1 VTDRFQEPERSSAG
15 DPRRVFIPAPSPPGG
30 AAGRGADAPPRPRR
44 PAGDGGTGTR
54 APGDPRGAGRDPRQL
69 RVGEPGRGPDGPGG
83 PDPGGPRGPGD
94 RPPGGGSRPPR
105 VPRPRLRRPRLR
117 RVLAVVVV
125 LVLLAVF
132 GSFMYAR
139 SIFNRI
145 EKVDVSDSLTSASHG
160 TNYLIVGSDS
170 RENVTQQGDAGFNGS
185 EAPGGKRSDTIMVL
199 HLERGKV
206 KMLSIPRD
214 LYVPIAGTDKQQK
227 INAAYNGGPTQLVD
241 TVTQSL
247 GIPIDR
253 YMEVDFVSFAGLVDG
268 LGGVTIDFPNPVVDE
283 ESGLSIPTAGPV
295 ELDGDMALAYVRS
308 RHYTETIN
316 GEQVEDPRAD
326 LGRIVRQQQFLSVV
340 FDKLSKTKNP
350 FALARAASGMAG
362 GLRIDDQMSLFDALR
377 LGWGMRGIDPEPL
390 ALPVDPDRNSSGA
403 VLILREDEAKP
414 ILDQVR

>member
-1 VTDRFQEPERSSAG
+1 
-15 DPRRVFIPAPSPPGG
+15 
-30 AAGRGADAPPRPRR
+30 
-44 PAGDGGTGTR
+44 
-54 APGDPRGAGRDPRQL
+54 
-69 RVGEPGRGPDGPGG
+69 
-83 PDPGGPRGPGD
+83 
-94 RPPGGGSRPPR
+94 
-105 VPRPRLRRPRLR
+105 
-117 RVLAVVVV
+117 VLAVVVV

-199 HLERGKV
+199 HLEGGKV

-227 INAAYNGGPTQLVD
+227 INAAYNGGPTRLVD